1 MSSLNGHADVLREA
15 FDSLISDPR
24 WPVSSTQYPSNMLPL
39 ASHEGLARLRECDA
53 QSQDNFVVAAR
64 FFVGQGHLQCAT
76 ASVAICLN
84 IIGCIREKCGT
95 DPVLEPHRHFTAD
108 DLMEELRPKL
118 QPRHRWFSCSL
129 GEIAALAS
137 EYAQVQ
143 MCQVVAR
150 EREESNG
157 VKVGDQQQQQQQQQL
172 VRCDVSNCDE
182 FRRQAMRQLRHG
194 EGCVVVNF
202 GRQELGYA
210 TSPFAGHMSPVVAYH
225 EASDTLLL
233 LDVARKSWACV
244 WAPVE
249 ALFRGMRTTEAPRD
263 ERCTP
268 APRGFLLLSVARN
281 LDLIKM

>member
-1 MSSLNGHADVLREA
+1 MTSLSGRHADILREA
-15 FDSLISDPR
+15 FDALISDPR
-24 WPVSSTQYPSNMLPL
+24 WPVSATQYPSNMLPL
-39 ASHEGLARLRECDA
+39 PSHEGLARLRESDA
-53 QSQDNFVVAAR
+53 QSQENFIVAAR

-84 IIGCIREKCGT
+84 IIGFRKKSAA
-95 DPVLEPHRHFTAD
+95 DQMAEPHRHFTAD

-129 GEIAALAS
+129 SEIAALAS

-143 MCQVVAR
+143 MCQIVGTESGETVRDGAR
-150 EREESNG
+150 
-157 VKVGDQQQQQQQQQL
+157 VGYQQQQPQQQQF
-172 VRCDVSNCDE
+172 VKCEVGSCDE
-182 FRRQAMRQLRHG
+182 FRRRVVRQLREG

-233 LDVARKSWACV
+233 LDVARKTWACV

-249 ALFRGMRTTEAPRD
+249 ALFRGMLTTEAPRD

-268 APRGFLLLSVARN
+268 GPRGYLLLSAAR
-281 LDLIKM
+281 DC